1 MASTLLVTGASG
13 HLGRL
18 VLEHLTTGYAVQ
30 GAKIIATSRSPEKLK
45 DFAQRGVDVRQASF
59 DDDIDALAKSFAGAD
74 RMLMISTDSFTGPLS
89 RTKQHTR
96 ALEAANKAGVKH
108 VIYTGVV
115 DAKTSPLSL
124 AEDHA
129 ATEVA
134 IEKSAFANNHTIL
147 RNNFYAEL
155 LLVSLPPALA
165 SGQLF
170 SAAGDGTIAYIA
182 RADCAKAAAHALAS
196 SFTGKRIVDVTG
208 PEALAH
214 KDIARIA
221 AEVTSRPCTGVPVTV
236 EQLADGMK
244 KAGLPA
250 ALADMYAGIDVAVS
264 QGALQRVGDGVK
276 SLTGDAPQS
285 VKNFLTVHASALSG
299 GTK

>member
-18 VLEHLTTGYAVQ
+18 VLEHLTTGGAAQ

-59 DDDIDALAKSFAGAD
+59 DDDIESLTKAFAGAE

-96 ALEAANKAGVKH
+96 ALEAAAKTGTIKH

-134 IEKSAFANNHTIL
+134 IEKSAFAENHTIL
-147 RNNFYAEL
+147 RNNFYTEL
-155 LLVSLPPALA
+155 LLGSVPAALA

-170 SAAGDGTIAYIA
+170 SAAGDGTIAYVA

-208 PEALAH
+208 PEALSHA
-214 KDIARIA
+214 DIARIA
-221 AEVTSRPCTGVPVTV
+221 TEVTGKPVAVVPVTV
-236 EQLADGMK
+236 EQLAEGMK

-250 ALADMYAGIDVAVS
+250 PIAEMYAGIDVAVAK
-264 QGALQRVGDGVK
+264 GALQRVGDGVK
-276 SLTGDAPQS
+276 SLTGQAPRS
-285 VKNFLTVHASALSG
+285 VKDFLQANLAV
-299 GTK
+299 

>member
-18 VLEHLTTGYAVQ
+18 VLEHLTSSAGAVAK
-30 GAKIIATSRSPEKLK
+30 GAKIIATSRTPEKLK
-45 DFAQRGVDVRQASF
+45 DFAQRGVDVRRADF
-59 DDDIDALAKSFAGAD
+59 DDDVDTLAKAFAGAE

-89 RTKQHTR
+89 RTNQHTR
-96 ALEAANKAGVKH
+96 ALEAAKKAGVKH

-134 IEKSAFANNHTIL
+134 IEKSAFAENHTIL

-155 LLVSLPPALA
+155 LLGSLPAAIA
-165 SGQLF
+165 SGQLY
-170 SAAGDGTIAYIA
+170 SAAGDGTIAYVA
-182 RADCAKAAAHALAS
+182 RADCARAAAHALAS
-196 SFTGKRIVDVTG
+196 SFTGKRVVDVTG
-208 PEALAH
+208 PEALSPH
-214 KDIARIA
+214 DIARIA
-221 AEVTSRPCTGVPVTV
+221 SEVTSKPIAVVPVSV
-236 EQLADGMK
+236 EQLAEGMK

-250 ALADMYAGIDVAVS
+250 PMADMFAGIDVAVS
-264 QGALQRVGDGVK
+264 KGALQRVGDGVK
-276 SLTGDAPQS
+276 SLTGQAPQS
-285 VKNFLTVHASALSG
+285 VKELLKANL
-299 GTK
+299 K

>member
-18 VLEHLTTGYAVQ
+18 VLDFLTGPKSPVAKGT
-30 GAKIIATSRSPEKLK
+30 KIIATSRSPDKLK
-45 DFAQRGVDVRQASF
+45 EYAQRGVDVRKGDF
-59 DDDIDALAKSFAGAD
+59 DDDIDALAKTFAGAE

-96 ALEAANKAGVKH
+96 ALEAAAKTGTIKH

-115 DAKTSPLSL
+115 DAKTSPLGL

-134 IEKSAFANNHTIL
+134 IENSAFSANHTIL

-155 LLVSLPPALA
+155 LLGSLPPALA
-165 SGQLF
+165 SGQLY
-170 SAAGDGTIAYIA
+170 SAAGDGTIAYVA

-196 SFTGKRIVDVTG
+196 SFSGKRIVDVTG
-208 PEALAH
+208 PDALSH
-214 KDIARIA
+214 KDVARLA
-221 AEVTSRPCTGVPVTV
+221 TELTGKPVAVVPVSV
-236 EQLADGMK
+236 EQLAEGMK
-244 KAGLPA
+244 KAGLPPPV
-250 ALADMYAGIDVAVS
+250 ADLYAGIDVAVAK
-264 QGALQRVGDGVK
+264 GALQRVGDGVR

-285 VKNFLTVHASALSG
+285 VQDFLKANL
-299 GTK
+299 K

>member
-18 VLEHLTTGYAVQ
+18 VLEHLTTGGAAA

-45 DFAQRGVDVRQASF
+45 DFAQRGVDVRQADF
-59 DDDIDALAKSFAGAD
+59 DDDVATLTKAFAGAD
-74 RMLMISTDSFTGPLS
+74 RMLMISTDSLTGPLS

-96 ALEAANKAGVKH
+96 ALEAAANAGVKH

-134 IEKSAFANNHTIL
+134 IEKSAFADSHTIL

-155 LLVSLPPALA
+155 LLGTLPPALA

-170 SAAGDGTIAYIA
+170 SAAGDGTIAYVA

-196 SFTGKRIVDVTG
+196 SFTGKRIADVTG
-208 PEALAH
+208 PEALSHA
-214 KDIARIA
+214 DVARIA
-221 AEVTSRPCTGVPVTV
+221 TEVTKKPVAVVPVSV
-236 EQLADGMK
+236 EQLAEGMK

-250 ALADMYAGIDVAVS
+250 PMADMFAGIDIGVGK
-264 QGALQRVGDGVK
+264 GALQRVGDGVK
-276 SLTGDAPQS
+276 SLTGQAPQS
-285 VKNFLTVHASALSG
+285 VKDFLTANLR
-299 GTK
+299 